1 MQLPLVY
8 LDASA
13 IEEVSLD
20 LWRDVFEAFGWPT
33 SLRDKPDT
41 FVHDDVREALLT
53 DKLPD
58 GLLHALE
65 TLHTLGTEQGQEA
78 IVSTMR
84 DRRVPL
90 DRFDGQSGEREFA
103 LRFLLAQR
111 SDASLADVFARAQ
124 IQIQEAGGHRRY
136 NEFLGKEAKAITNL
150 VARKEALR
158 EAVLS
163 YCQQC
168 DLGNHVQVEAF
179 DDDGVCVFNILRSH
193 HAKKPLAVLPGHSAR
208 ATIQFR
214 PVHGEIIRYE
224 ATIGRLRV
232 ATRVASVVDFYRRTL
247 GRILFED
254 ELFFGSDSLYDLR
267 VLQEKGKAALENH
280 TLVSVGRVRMTECLW
295 ERGDRNVIQIR
306 SPDCFRSI
314 EELGLPLQEGAL
326 LQAKLKIDVIGKS
339 SRPVTVDIR
348 APSRVEVS
356 QRAHEDLV
364 DSVLAAIGI
373 RGNSTAATPPDVW
386 SLPPWR
392 HPEIVWRGIFGQ
404 ETDRL
409 VETGVLVPVQLDAV
423 PHPDVQGGGRI
434 LTAHAI
440 SNGDYLGVSQVP
452 EVPSRGLSAT
462 DLDGLELVPEQLR
475 LHLRSKLGVDNGG
488 VVWDEWDL
496 LELGTIGVGDQNL
509 YLAYALRQP
518 APGFGD
524 RLRAHANGAFPVVL
538 VPVPRGNK
546 SELAEVVLD
555 VPLPS
560 RSQVIRGAIAAC
572 GIEGLVPAL
581 YRAPEGARLIVD
593 AGRKT
598 VWVDGIEILGLKPDS
613 HAFRFIELMARGRG
627 APITANDITARLSAA
642 REDGDTTARQA
653 KNRAKQILIEALA
666 AGGRTI
672 DADPFPSAGT
682 GSYRC
687 ILPSYVG

>member
-33 SLRDKPDT
+33 SLGYKRDT

-65 TLHTLGTEQGQEA
+65 TLHTLGTEQGREA

-90 DRFDGQSGEREFA
+90 DRVAGESGEREFA

-124 IQIQEAGGHRRY
+124 IQMQEAGDHRRY

-168 DLGNHVQVEAF
+168 DLGDHVQVEAF

-208 ATIQFR
+208 ATIEFR
-214 PVHGEIIRYE
+214 PVHGDILRYE
-224 ATIGRLRV
+224 AAIGRLRV
-232 ATRVASVVDFYRRTL
+232 AARVASVVDFYRRTL
-247 GRILFED
+247 GRILFGD
-254 ELFFGSDSLYDLR
+254 ELFFGDDALYDLR
-267 VLQEKGKAALENH
+267 VLQEKGRAALENH
-280 TLVSVGRVRMTECLW
+280 DLVSVGRVRMTECLW

-339 SRPVTVDIR
+339 TRPVTVDIR

-356 QRAHEDLV
+356 QRAHEELV
-364 DSVLAAIGI
+364 DRVLTAVGI
-373 RGNSTAATPPDVW
+373 RGKATGAMPRDVW
-386 SLPPWR
+386 SLAPWR
-392 HPEIVWRGIFGQ
+392 HPKIVWCGIFGQ

-409 VETGVLVPVQLDAV
+409 VETGVLVPVRLDAV
-423 PHPDVQGGGRI
+423 PHPDFRGAGRI

-440 SNGDYLGVSQVP
+440 SDGDYLGVSQLP
-452 EVPSRGLSAT
+452 EIPSRGLSAT

-475 LHLRSKLGVDNGG
+475 LHLRSSLGIENGG
-488 VVWDEWDL
+488 VVWDEREL
-496 LELGTIGVGDQNL
+496 LELGTVGVGGQNL

-518 APGFGD
+518 SAGFGD
-524 RLRAHANGAFPVVL
+524 RLRAHANGAFPVVI
-538 VPVPRGNK
+538 VPVSRDDK
-546 SELAEVVLD
+546 FELAKVVLD
-555 VPLPS
+555 APLPS

-572 GIEGLVPAL
+572 GIEGLVPAV
-581 YRAPEGARLIVD
+581 YRAPDGARLVVD

-598 VWVDGIEILGLKPDS
+598 VWVDGIEIQGLKPDS
-613 HAFRFIELMARGRG
+613 HAFRFIELMARGKG
-627 APITANDITARLSAA
+627 APISGNDLTARLSAA
-642 REDGDTTARQA
+642 REDGDATARQA
-653 KNRAKQILIEALA
+653 KNRARQIIVEATA
-666 AGGRTI
+666 AGGRTLEG
-672 DADPFPSAGT
+672 DPFPSAGT